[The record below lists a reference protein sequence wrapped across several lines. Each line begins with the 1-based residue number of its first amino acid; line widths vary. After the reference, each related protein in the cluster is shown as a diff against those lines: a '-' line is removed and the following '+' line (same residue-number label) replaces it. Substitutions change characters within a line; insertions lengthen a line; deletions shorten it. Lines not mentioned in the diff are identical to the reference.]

1 MNARAMFVTV
11 ITVSLCAPTY
21 AQSDSPEADLQARQQ
36 ALFHTVDSLLRAGRD
51 RDAHKYAPQT
61 YQRAQTYRT
70 TADAIFTERGP
81 DSRSLAVEIAKA
93 EYDARHALWI
103 TDYVRSLRRKDEDW
117 ERIILLAETL
127 LQRAADSA
135 GATLRFDRGISAA
148 GAQLNTAV
156 TTVVDSLRAT
166 QQRNQDITQQL
177 RDLCLDVGIKIS
189 DTASVT
195 SILSAMNDEFRLL
208 VREAD
213 QMRGDLKDLR
223 EQMEQVELERQRAS
237 ARLSRKEQEEQKF
250 QSVKNLFTVED
261 ALVMYSASQD
271 IVIRLRGLIFPSGV
285 SSLTAEHKPLLDKVT
300 AALNL
305 YPDKRVVVEGHTDNT
320 GTARANRSVSQRR
333 AEAVRDYLM
342 EQTARPQEDFEA
354 IGYGADKPVANNQ
367 TDRGRAENRR
377 IDIVILRSAP

>member
-1 MNARAMFVTV
+1 MNARVLVVAVM
-11 ITVSLCAPTY
+11 TVSLCAPIF
-21 AQSDSPEADLQARQQ
+21 AQSDTPDADRQAQKQ
-36 ALFHTVDSLLRAGRD
+36 TLFHTVDSLVQAGRD
-51 RDAHKYAPQT
+51 RGAHKYAPQT
-61 YQRAQTYRT
+61 YERALGYRA
-70 TADAIFTERGP
+70 TADALFDERGP
-81 DSRSLAVEIAKA
+81 DSRALAVEIAKA

-103 TDYVRSLRRKDEDW
+103 TDYVRSLRRKDDDW

-135 GATLRFDRGISAA
+135 GATLHFDRGLSDA

-156 TTVVDSLRAT
+156 TTVTDSLRAT
-166 QQRNQDITQQL
+166 RQRNRETTKQL
-177 RDLCLDVGIKIS
+177 RDLCLEVGIKIS

-195 SILSAMNDEFRLL
+195 TILSAMNDEFRLL

-213 QMRGDLKDLR
+213 RMRGDLKDLR
-223 EQMEQVELERQRAS
+223 EQLESVELERQRTS
-237 ARLSRKEQEEQKF
+237 DRLSRKEAEEQKF
-250 QSVKNLFTVED
+250 QTVKSLFTVEE

-300 AALNL
+300 QALNL
-305 YPDKRVVVEGHTDNT
+305 YSDKRVVVEGHTDNT
-320 GTARANRSVSQRR
+320 GTAQANRSVSQRR

-342 EQTARPQEDFEA
+342 QQTARPQEDFEA